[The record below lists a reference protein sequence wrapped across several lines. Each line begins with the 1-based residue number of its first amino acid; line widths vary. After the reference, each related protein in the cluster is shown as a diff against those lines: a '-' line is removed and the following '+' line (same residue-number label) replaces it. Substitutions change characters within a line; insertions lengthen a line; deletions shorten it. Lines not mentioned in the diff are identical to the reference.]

1 MSCDRHLQSPMIS
14 SPTSDQA
21 CMLCAIEKVAKD
33 RDDALYRIASLEE
46 DLHSEI
52 LAKESALTE
61 LEDARSVVAQTEKLQ
76 HSLEQ
81 LSLICTEAVE
91 LLDAPVF
98 HSTEYENTLDAMRA
112 AGFLDD

>member
-1 MSCDRHLQSPMIS
+1 MER
-14 SPTSDQA
+14 
-21 CMLCAIEKVAKD
+21 VARE
-33 RDDALYRIASLEE
+33 RDEALYRIATLEE

-76 HSLEQ
+76 HSMEQ
-81 LSLICTEAVE
+81 LSLICKDAVE
-91 LLDAPVF
+91 ILDAPVF